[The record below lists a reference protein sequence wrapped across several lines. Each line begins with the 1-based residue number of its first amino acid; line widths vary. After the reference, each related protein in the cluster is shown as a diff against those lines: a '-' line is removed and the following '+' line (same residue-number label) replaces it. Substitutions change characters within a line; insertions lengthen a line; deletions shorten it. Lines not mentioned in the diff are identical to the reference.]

1 MSNDVVEKLK
11 EIALV
16 LDDSSDV
23 SLSSREGITTRI
35 STEVAQDIGD
45 IIAFLEESL
54 PIDVSS
60 STSGDVD
67 LDYTKANAIMT
78 LGSIKD
84 KILDIAQMLNA
95 DDDRTV
101 DLVENRNHERKLSE
115 EDIAERL
122 QTIAETLTYDESLS
136 SDAASTVDVSM
147 VSICLLF
154 FCIVIIIFFIIVF
167 TGL

>member
-1 MSNDVVEKLK
+1 MSNDVVDRLK
-11 EIALV
+11 EISST
-16 LDDSSDV
+16 LDNSSDV
-23 SLSSREGITTRI
+23 LLSSREGVTTRI

-45 IIAFLEESL
+45 IIEFLEESQ

-101 DLVENRNHERKLSE
+101 DLVENKNHERKLSE

-122 QTIAETLTYDESLS
+122 QTIAETLTYADSLS
-136 SDAASTVDVSM
+136 LDAGSTEDVPNRYKYY
-147 VSICLLF
+147 
-154 FCIVIIIFFIIVF
+154 
-167 TGL
+167 

>member
-23 SLSSREGITTRI
+23 SLSSREGDTTRI

-45 IIAFLEESL
+45 IIEFLEESL

-84 KILDIAQMLNA
+84 KILDIGQMLNA

-115 EDIAERL
+115 EDIAARL

-136 SDAASTVDVSM
+136 SDAASTVDVSN
-147 VSICLLF
+147 VSICLLLS
-154 FCIVIIIFFIIVF
+154 VSW
-167 TGL
+167 

>member
-1 MSNDVVEKLK
+1 MSNDVVDRLK

-23 SLSSREGITTRI
+23 SLSSREGVTTRK
-35 STEVAQDIGD
+35 STEVAQDISD
-45 IIAFLEESL
+45 IIEFLEESI

-60 STSGDVD
+60 STSGDVG
-67 LDYTKANAIMT
+67 LDYTITNAIMT

-101 DLVENRNHERKLSE
+101 DLVENKNHERKLSE

-122 QTIAETLTYDESLS
+122 QTIAETLTYADSLS
-136 SDAASTVDVSM
+136 LDAGSTEDVPNRYKYY
-147 VSICLLF
+147 
-154 FCIVIIIFFIIVF
+154 
-167 TGL
+167 

>member
-1 MSNDVVEKLK
+1 MSNDVVDRLK
-11 EIALV
+11 EIAPT
-16 LDDSSDV
+16 LDNSSDV
-23 SLSSREGITTRI
+23 LLSSREGVTTRI

-45 IIAFLEESL
+45 IHEFLEESQ

-84 KILDIAQMLNA
+84 KILDITQMLNA

-101 DLVENRNHERKLSE
+101 DLVENKNHERKLNE
-115 EDIAERL
+115 KDIAERL
-122 QTIAETLTYDESLS
+122 QTIAETLTYDDSFS
-136 SDAASTVDVSM
+136 SDAGSTVDVSM

-154 FCIVIIIFFIIVF
+154 SVS
-167 TGL
+167 

>member
-35 STEVAQDIGD
+35 STEVAQDISD
-45 IIAFLEESL
+45 ISAFLEESL

-78 LGSIKD
+78 LRSIKD
-84 KILDIAQMLNA
+84 KTLDIAQMLNA

-136 SDAASTVDVSM
+136 SDAGSTVDVPNRYKYY
-147 VSICLLF
+147 
-154 FCIVIIIFFIIVF
+154 
-167 TGL
+167 

>member
-1 MSNDVVEKLK
+1 MSNDVVDRLK

-23 SLSSREGITTRI
+23 SLSSREGVTTRI

-45 IIAFLEESL
+45 IIEFLEESL

-60 STSGDVD
+60 STSGDDD
-67 LDYTKANAIMT
+67 LDCTETNAIMT

-122 QTIAETLTYDESLS
+122 QAIAETLTYDESLS
-136 SDAASTVDVSM
+136 SDAGSTEDVSM
-147 VSICLLF
+147 VSICLL
-154 FCIVIIIFFIIVF
+154 ISVS
-167 TGL
+167 

>member
-1 MSNDVVEKLK
+1 MSNDVVDRLK
-11 EIALV
+11 EIAPT
-16 LDDSSDV
+16 LDNSSDV
-23 SLSSREGITTRI
+23 SLSSREGVTTRI

-45 IIAFLEESL
+45 IIEFLEESI

-67 LDYTKANAIMT
+67 LDCTETNAIMT

-95 DDDRTV
+95 DDDCTV

-122 QTIAETLTYDESLS
+122 QTIAEALIYDESLS
-136 SDAASTVDVSM
+136 PDAASTEDVSM
-147 VSICLLF
+147 VSICLL
-154 FCIVIIIFFIIVF
+154 ISVS
-167 TGL
+167 